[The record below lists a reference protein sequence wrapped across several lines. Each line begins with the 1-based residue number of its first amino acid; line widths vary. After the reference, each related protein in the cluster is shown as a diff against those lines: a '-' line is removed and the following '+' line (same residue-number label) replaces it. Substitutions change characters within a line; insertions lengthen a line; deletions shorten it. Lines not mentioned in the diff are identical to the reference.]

1 MTTTYLLPYKYKK
14 IGWIIFAIGLIFGGY
29 LWLNDYESDLFNT
42 KVFSIFHE
50 AIFDSNDGFFK
61 IIENSIAD
69 ELAAI
74 AIITG
79 GLLIGFSKEKIED
92 EFIYKLRKDSLA
104 WSIIFNYLLLL
115 FTILFIYDLTFFHV
129 LVFNMFTP
137 LIFFI
142 CRFNF
147 LKRKY
152 YGIEE

>member
-1 MTTTYLLPYKYKK
+1 MTTSYLLPYGYKK
-14 IGWIIFAIGLIFGGY
+14 FGWILFICGLLFGGY
-29 LWLNDYESDLFNT
+29 LWFNDYESEILTT

-61 IIENSIAD
+61 VIENSIAD
-69 ELAAI
+69 EIAAL
-74 AIITG
+74 AIIIG
-79 GLLIGFSKEKIED
+79 GLLIGFSKERIED

-104 WSIIFNYLLLL
+104 WSIIFNYSLLL
-115 FTILFIYDLTFFHV
+115 FTIVFIYDLSFFHV

-152 YGIEE
+152 HGSDE